1 MPSPNYWTTR
11 GIPTLVLIVPMLSFS
26 VFQYHFFRYQ
36 CIHPLPYFTD
46 RKIKA
51 KGVLGS
57 HRKLFTKTASVS
69 LFYHINWRGEG
80 ADAENVGKRMQYEKE
95 LTEDG
100 PSKHGNGYCAE
111 VKM

>member
-1 MPSPNYWTTR
+1 M
-11 GIPTLVLIVPMLSFS
+11 
-26 VFQYHFFRYQ
+26 
-36 CIHPLPYFTD
+36 
-46 RKIKA
+46 
-51 KGVLGS
+51 GS